1 MTLSILIER
10 SQYVFE
16 VRFLRH
22 GVVNISQF
30 FAFSA
35 CFTMLVVV
43 NKKRLLTK
51 LEMIMLST
59 AAGCSEGLGR
69 AEADAD
75 VDVQ

>member
-1 MTLSILIER
+1 
-10 SQYVFE
+10 
-16 VRFLRH
+16 
-22 GVVNISQF
+22 
-30 FAFSA
+30 
-35 CFTMLVVV
+35 MLVVV